1 LDQSKRGLGRG
12 RRRSR
17 VWLAGILLLVCGCRT
32 KQNRDQTILE
42 RIESVGHS
50 RVSKPGELA
59 EKGRAAI
66 TEECAKQTYANAS
79 KGLIV
84 SETGLHEDVFALRDR
99 ISYAAS
105 GYELDEALRLE
116 SLLHTETQAG
126 TLPKEQAE
134 CVLEF
139 VEHLE
144 TLTDPIVEADA
155 RQKELDV
162 SAFEKAAKE
171 AQEQGTEK
179 LREIEK
185 AGEPKTQ
192 SPVPPPNY

>member
-1 LDQSKRGLGRG
+1 MMS
-12 RRRSR
+12 
-17 VWLAGILLLVCGCRT
+17 LLLICGCRAR
-32 KQNRDQTILE
+32 QGGDATILE
-42 RIESVGHS
+42 RIESVGRS
-50 RVSKPGELA
+50 KTEAPKPGELA

-66 TEECAKQTYANAS
+66 TEECSKQTYANAS

-99 ISYAAS
+99 ISYGAV
-105 GYELDEALRLE
+105 GYELEEALRLE
-116 SLLHTETQAG
+116 SLLHAEANVAG
-126 TLPKEQAE
+126 LPKEQAG
-134 CVLEF
+134 CVLQF
-139 VEHLE
+139 AEHME
-144 TLTDPIVEADA
+144 TLTDPIVEADL

-162 SAFEKAAKE
+162 SAFDKAAKE